1 LFRLRAA
8 ALIAFALAAT
18 ACGKS
23 NDQRAGNLLGLNTP
37 GLVTGGAAA
46 GYVDIDKV
54 VAAHPLHSRLQAL
67 QDQITLLNAAAV
79 SGPTPVTPAQIKAQ
93 DNLQH
98 DLADAQTAFTQS
110 LADKQAAYHLKE
122 QQADADITS
131 KALGGSAAGPGGIV
145 GGLQADFQRQMVAMQ
160 LSARKTLDAYR
171 SDLFKQDSDHLR
183 HVQAL
188 LSQDVAAKLRAKDSQ
203 LSAAETAYQIR
214 LARADQDQRLN
225 LKAKLDN
232 LSLSAADRQT
242 YADQLAAIES
252 REATLTGQMKTADQ
266 ATESAYRKQIQ
277 DDASKRFNAER
288 IATEKDTNAKLA
300 ARQTE
305 LESSIRTQ
313 AMALGGQFQ
322 SKLNSANAS
331 LSGNQQVQAQL
342 TDVHAKIL
350 TQYQADATAAM
361 TSYQATRK
369 QLVAKYSAVA
379 KMQFQDNVA
388 LSMQAEELA
397 QQRKQ
402 LYDDIV
408 RQVQSLV
415 ADVAR
420 RDGVG
425 IVFGTIA
432 GAGNAIDLTDQV
444 VKEAAALPS
453 TTSQSTAPGG

>member
-1 LFRLRAA
+1 LSRLGAA
-8 ALIAFALAAT
+8 ALIAIAIAAT
-18 ACGKS
+18 ACAKS
-23 NDQRAGNLLGLNTP
+23 NDQRTGSLLGLNTP
-37 GLVTGGAAA
+37 GLVSGGAAA

-79 SGPTPVTPAQIKAQ
+79 SGPTPVTPEQIKAQ
-93 DNLQH
+93 DSLQH

-160 LSARKTLDAYR
+160 QSARKTLDAYR

-232 LSLSAADRQT
+232 LSLSPADRQT
-242 YADQLAAIES
+242 YANQLQAIES
-252 REATLTGQMKTADQ
+252 REASLSGQMKATDQ
-266 ATESAYRKQIQ
+266 AISQAFRKQVQ

-288 IATEKDTNAKLA
+288 TATEKDTNLKLA

-322 SKLNSANAS
+322 SKLNTANAS
-331 LSGNQQVQAQL
+331 LSGNQQVQSKLA
-342 TDVHAKIL
+342 DVHAKIL
-350 TQYQADATAAM
+350 AQYQADATAAM
-361 TSYQATRK
+361 ASYQATRK
-369 QLVAKYSAVA
+369 QLVDKYSAVA
-379 KMQFQDNVA
+379 RMQFQDNVA
-388 LSMQAEELA
+388 LSMQAEALA
-397 QQRKQ
+397 QQRKE
-402 LYDDIV
+402 LYDGIV

-425 IVFGTIA
+425 IVFGAIA

-453 TTSQSTAPGG
+453 TTPQPTAPGG

>member
-1 LFRLRAA
+1 MSRLRAVS
-8 ALIAFALAAT
+8 LIAFALAAT
-18 ACGKS
+18 ACTKS
-23 NDQRAGNLLGLNTP
+23 SDQRTGNVLGLNTP

-54 VAAHPLHSRLQAL
+54 VAAHPLNSRLQAL

-93 DNLQH
+93 DNLQR
-98 DLADAQTAFTQS
+98 DLADAQTAFTQA
-110 LADKQAAYHLKE
+110 LADKQSAYRVKE
-122 QQADADITS
+122 EQADADIS
-131 KALGGSAAGPGGIV
+131 AKALGGTAAGPGGIV

-171 SDLFKQDSDHLR
+171 SDLYKQDADHLK

-203 LSAAETAYQIR
+203 LSAGETAYQIR
-214 LARADQDQRLN
+214 LARQDQDQRLN

-232 LSLSAADRQT
+232 LSLSPADRQT
-242 YADQLAAIES
+242 YANQLQAIES
-252 REATLTGQMKTADQ
+252 REASLTGQMKAIDQ
-266 ATESAYRKQIQ
+266 TTETAYRKQIQ
-277 DDASKRFNAER
+277 DDAAKRFNAER
-288 IATEKDTNAKLA
+288 LATEKDTNSKLA

-313 AMALGGQFQ
+313 ATALGGQFQ

-331 LSGNQQVQAQL
+331 LSGNQKVQTQL
-342 TDVHAKIL
+342 SDEHAKIL
-350 TQYQADATAAM
+350 AQYQADADAAM
-361 TSYQATRK
+361 ASYQATRK

-379 KMQFQDNVA
+379 RMQFQDNVA
-388 LSMQAEELA
+388 LSMQAEALA

-402 LYDDIV
+402 LYDGIV
-408 RQVQSLV
+408 RQVQSVV

-432 GAGNAIDLTDQV
+432 GAGNAVDLTDQV
-444 VKEAAALPS
+444 AKEAAALPS
-453 TTSQSTAPGG
+453 TTSQPVAPGG